1 MAAVLCG
8 GALWYVAPGA
18 EENCKATALSE
29 TKQKC
34 TFPAPNSIEFGVGKV
49 HFGTE
54 RDNRHPK
61 QNCQAF
67 PLVLRV
73 KNQRIAAGKQPKKL
87 TSVSPLQ
94 GF

>member
-8 GALWYVAPGA
+8 GALWYLAPGA
-18 EENCKATALSE
+18 EANCKAPLALSE

-54 RDNRHPK
+54 RDNKTPR
-61 QNCQAF
+61 Q
-67 PLVLRV
+67 
-73 KNQRIAAGKQPKKL
+73 KL
-87 TSVSPLQ
+87 SSISPCFK
-94 GF
+94 G